1 MKLIIHNKGEA
12 PLHGYTH
19 LGLSDARDNEN
30 KIGQFGSGAKHGMLT
45 ALRAGH
51 QIDIYS
57 GLTHIKPVFEPMK
70 HSPSHE
76 ELVLYIDGVRTTTSM
91 TKGFGELDWEC
102 NINFALREFFSNA
115 IDQGESAHSCFTRA
129 ETVTPV
135 AGLTQIVLDI
145 TGAVNDFLAN
155 LDEWYV
161 NKPLDAT
168 FTPHTKQTGLCYL
181 KGVKVG
187 QIDVAEH
194 PCLFNYNFKE
204 AKLNE
209 SRTIDSDTLRGLAA
223 HLIGTNFDHLCEIFR
238 NITKK
243 FFETNAFNTYSV
255 HYYGEESSSRIRNAW
270 KTVHSDA
277 VPCTQMDQ
285 KFFISKKIPHVVVPM
300 KWYDILSSTYVR
312 LGYDKQA
319 QSAEE
324 KYQFS
329 PATTEMQLM
338 LDRGWEIISSV
349 RLTNFKHKPACGAF
363 TQIMSEGSQTMGLYF
378 KSTVWFNLD
387 EPPSLQTCLE
397 ELTHHITGANDETR
411 DFQDFALRLAA
422 RLAVKLE
429 QK

>member
-1 MKLIIHNKGEA
+1 ML
-12 PLHGYTH
+12 TH
-19 LGLSDARDNEN
+19 LGISTARDNDK

-51 QIDIYS
+51 SVDIYS
-57 GLTHIKPVFEPMK
+57 GLTHIKPVFEQMR
-70 HSPSHE
+70 HDSSVE
-76 ELVLYIDGVRTTTSM
+76 ELIFYINGSRTTTSM
-91 TKGFGELDWEC
+91 TRGFGELDWQGDL
-102 NINFALREFFSNA
+102 NLALREFFSNA
-115 IDQGESAHSCFTRA
+115 IDQGESAHSCFIRA
-129 ETVTPV
+129 EAVTPT
-135 AGLTQIVLDI
+135 AGMTQIVLDI
-145 TGAVNDFLAN
+145 TGAVNEFLSN

-161 NKPLDAT
+161 NKPLDST

-187 QIDVAEH
+187 KIEIADH

-204 AKLNE
+204 MKLNE

-223 HLIGTNFDHLCEIFR
+223 GLINSNFDHLCEIFR
-238 NITKK
+238 NIGKK
-243 FFETNAFNTYSV
+243 FFETNAFSTYSV
-255 HYYGEESSSRIRNAW
+255 HYYGEESASRIREAW
-270 KTVHSDA
+270 KQVHGDA

-285 KFFISKKIPHVVVPM
+285 KFFISKKIHHIVVPI
-300 KWYDILSSTYVR
+300 KWFDILNSSYVK
-312 LGYDKQA
+312 LGYDKKSQA
-319 QSAEE
+319 AEE

-329 PATTEMQLM
+329 PPTPEMQIM

-349 RLTNFKHKPACGAF
+349 RLTNFKQKPACGAF
-363 TQIMSEGSQTMGLYF
+363 TQIMSEGSQTLGLYF
-378 KSTVWFNLD
+378 KGTVWFNLD

-422 RLAVKLE
+422 RLAMKLE